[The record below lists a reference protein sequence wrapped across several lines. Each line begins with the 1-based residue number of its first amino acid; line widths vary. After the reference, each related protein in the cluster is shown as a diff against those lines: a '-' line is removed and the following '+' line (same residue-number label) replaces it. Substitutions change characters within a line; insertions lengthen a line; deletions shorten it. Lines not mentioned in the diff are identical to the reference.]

1 MSILW
6 QVRVSGIWQLV
17 SAVVSDGNERLVIDP
32 GYFPREL
39 VELRGMVSEPGA
51 RIQVVFTH
59 GHWDHVSGWRSFP
72 DSEVLMSQR
81 LSEAIFHQTESA
93 QKSLREAQ
101 DFDRKWYVDRGA
113 ALAWPPVERL
123 RGLREGDSVR
133 LGNTQVEVLQLPGHS
148 EDGLALRFAQDGL
161 LIVGDY
167 LSPCEIPFVSDLTA
181 YRATLRKLLDLLT
194 DARWVLPGHGRPLS
208 AMEARTI
215 AQSDLQYLEELAACA
230 HINDLRSALA
240 LTLPRAAEVPEMADH
255 HRDNCRVAGLLPD
268 RDQSAGV

>member
-81 LSEAIFHQTESA
+81 LSEAIVNQTESA
-93 QKSLREAQ
+93 QKNLREAQ
-101 DFDRKWYVDRGA
+101 DFDRKWYVDRSA
-113 ALAWPPVERL
+113 PLAWPPPGKL
-123 RGLREGDSVR
+123 HGLREGDSVR
-133 LGNTQVEVLQLPGHS
+133 LGSTQVDVLQLPGHS

-167 LSPCEIPFVSDLTA
+167 LSPCEIPFVSDLAA
-181 YRATLRKLLDLLT
+181 YRATLRKLLELLT
-194 DARWVLPGHGRPLS
+194 DTRWVLPGHGRPLTVK
-208 AMEARTI
+208 EARTI
-215 AQSDLQYLEELAACA
+215 ALADLQYLDALAACA
-230 HINDLRSALA
+230 NTTDLQSALA
-240 LTLPRAAEVPEMADH
+240 LPLPRAAEVPEMADH
-255 HRDNCRVAGLLPD
+255 HRDNCRVAGLLPECAK
-268 RDQSAGV
+268 SAGI